1 MKNIDNINEK
11 KKKIEKKMEKDS
23 KRMAEKRKQNN

>member
-1 MKNIDNINEK
+1 MKKIDNINEK
-11 KKKIEKKMEKDS
+11 KKKMEEKMEKDS